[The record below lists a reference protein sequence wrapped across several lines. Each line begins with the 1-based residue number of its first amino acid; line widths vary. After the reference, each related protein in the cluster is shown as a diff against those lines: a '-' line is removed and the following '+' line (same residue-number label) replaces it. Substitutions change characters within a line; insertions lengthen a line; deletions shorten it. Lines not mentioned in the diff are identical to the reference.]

1 MIEPVRG
8 ANFPCGEIPKYR
20 KKAAR
25 KAPKKADHKHEYER
39 VIFRYINRNIAFSPE
54 RGYIS
59 GEDFYPGRR
68 CTICGRLERGFED
81 GFTPNVCMVINMWR
95 NGVHIKRRM
104 ISEQYRQLPVIRL
117 RDFWTLEK
125 EEEKNGI

>member
-1 MIEPVRG
+1 MIEPIRG
-8 ANFPCGEIPKYR
+8 ASFPCGEIPKYR
-20 KKAAR
+20 KKAA
-25 KAPKKADHKHEYER
+25 KKTPKKADHKHEYER
-39 VIFRYINRNIAFSPE
+39 VILRYINSQLAFSPE

-81 GFTPNVCMVINMWR
+81 GIAPRVCMVINMR
-95 NGVHIKRRM
+95 MNGVLIKRRL
-104 ISEQYRQLPVIRL
+104 ISEQYRHLPVVRIRN
-117 RDFWTLEK
+117 FWTLEK